1 MTVERWTDAM
11 LDKLGS
17 DVAALLE
24 GQRLIVQIYQQE
36 HEARVEDR
44 RRFNAFIER
53 QERLNQ
59 EQQRINQEQQRIYE
73 EQQRINQ
80 EQQRINQEQQRINQN
95 LQHTLQQLEISIA
108 RIEEHLRFSR
118 ENGHRNGAE

>member
-36 HEARVEDR
+36 HDARVEDR

-53 QERLNQ
+53 QERLN
-59 EQQRINQEQQRIYE
+59 E

-80 EQQRINQEQQRINQN
+80 EQQRINQEQQRINQ
-95 LQHTLQQLEISIA
+95 TLQQTLQRLEISIA

>member
-80 EQQRINQEQQRINQN
+80 EQQRINQN